1 MLSANAAL
9 TRRVTIARLGARES
23 FGSLAVRNYR
33 LYVISQVLTNTFG
46 WAARV
51 AQNWLIL
58 TLTGSATLVG
68 LTVLLQFGPMVVF
81 GMAGGVLADRLDRR
95 RLLMVTQTIFGLS
108 TLTVGVLATA
118 GRVEAWHVL
127 AAAFVSGV
135 ATAFDNPARQAF
147 VYESAGPEFLRQA
160 ISLNSAVFQ
169 LGGLVGPAVAGVLIE
184 AVGEGWAFLLNAAAA
199 LVAVV
204 LLVAMRPDELTP
216 APAVPRA
223 KGQLREGLRY
233 VRRTPRI
240 LWPVVLI
247 GFVAVTGL
255 NMATVLAAYA
265 DTVFVGGAGGYALL
279 NSMLALGA
287 LAGALLST
295 RRQRLRLR
303 HLVVL
308 TALVGVAEV
317 VLAALTQHTAFVVV
331 LVALGTLQLLYITGG
346 NTLVQETV
354 ADELRGRV
362 MALYVLVSLGGQG
375 LSGLIVGWVSEHVG
389 AHVAMAVCAA
399 GPLLG
404 TVVVGIGI
412 ARTVGMR
419 PRDAA
424 TRVLERVQT
433 VRRSSWPSPSAGA
446 RTTSAGSA
454 IDGATSS
461 SPLDV
466 PVETVPCA
474 SSSPL
479 DVPVAVPVETVP
491 CASSS
496 PPAVPV
502 PVPVETAPRASSY
515 AGVPDV
521 PEPRRTSATPATT
534 SAAPTS

>member
-1 MLSANAAL
+1 MLPANAAL
-9 TRRVTIARLGARES
+9 TRRVTVARLGMRES

-58 TLTGSATLVG
+58 TLTGSTTLVG
-68 LTVLLQFGPMVVF
+68 LTVLLQFGPMVMF

-95 RLLMVTQTIFGLS
+95 KLLMVTQTVFGVS
-108 TLTVGVLATA
+108 TLSIGVLAVA

-127 AAAFVSGV
+127 LAAFVSGV

-147 VYESAGPEFLRQA
+147 VHESAGPEFLRQA

-184 AVGEGWAFLLNAAAA
+184 AVGEGWAFLLNALAAF
-199 LVAVV
+199 VAVV
-204 LLVAMRPDELTP
+204 LLVAMRPDDLTP

-223 KGQLREGLRY
+223 KGQLREGLAY
-233 VRRTPRI
+233 VRRTPTI

-247 GFVAVTGL
+247 GFVAITGL
-255 NMATVLAAYA
+255 NMATILAAYA
-265 DTVFVGGAGGYALL
+265 DEVFAGGAGGYALL

-287 LAGALLST
+287 LTGALVST

-303 HLVVL
+303 QLVVL
-308 TALVGVAEV
+308 TALVGAAEV
-317 VLAALTQHTAFVVV
+317 VLAVLSAHTPFVVV
-331 LVALGTLQLLYITGG
+331 LVVLGTLQLLYITGG

-375 LSGLIVGWVSEHVG
+375 VSGLIVGWVSEHVG
-389 AHVAMAVCAA
+389 AHVAMAVCAS

-404 TVVVGIGI
+404 TLVVGLGV
-412 ARTVGMR
+412 ARTLGMR
-419 PRDAA
+419 PRQAA
-424 TRVLERVQT
+424 AAMAVAVRTQTLQTVQT
-433 VRRSSWPSPSAGA
+433 VRRSSSASSGGTSVSSPAGTSPNA
-446 RTTSAGSA
+446 APANTSASGIQSCP
-454 IDGATSS
+454 S
-461 SPLDV
+461 
-466 PVETVPCA
+466 
-474 SSSPL
+474 
-479 DVPVAVPVETVP
+479 
-491 CASSS
+491 
-496 PPAVPV
+496 
-502 PVPVETAPRASSY
+502 
-515 AGVPDV
+515 V

-534 SAAPTS
+534 SAAPRT